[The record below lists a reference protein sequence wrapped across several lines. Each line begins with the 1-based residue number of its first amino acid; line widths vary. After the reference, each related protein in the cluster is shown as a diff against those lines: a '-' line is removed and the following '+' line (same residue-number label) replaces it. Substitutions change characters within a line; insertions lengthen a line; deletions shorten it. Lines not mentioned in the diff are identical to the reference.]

1 MEYDNIENTPGS
13 PISCTG
19 NRQIRSEAGRLI
31 VRFSEK
37 ESGAVMK
44 RRGREQPGVIS

>member
-1 MEYDNIENTPGS
+1 MQYDNIENTPGS
-13 PISCTG
+13 TISC

-44 RRGREQPGVIS
+44 RRGRE